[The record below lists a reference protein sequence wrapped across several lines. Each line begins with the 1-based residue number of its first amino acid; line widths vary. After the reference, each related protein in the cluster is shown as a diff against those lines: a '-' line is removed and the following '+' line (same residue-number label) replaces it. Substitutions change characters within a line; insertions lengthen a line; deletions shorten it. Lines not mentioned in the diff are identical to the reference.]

1 LIVRNFI
8 ALVAVFSVLSEV
20 QAGSPEVP
28 FHFFA
33 RSAER
38 IVEGRVLAL
47 EPRQQGE
54 LIVTDV
60 VLLPEKNLVGSG
72 LDPITLTIPGGSLG
86 ATTLHVSK
94 APHFAVG
101 EDVLVFLRANQWCP
115 VLGWERGKL
124 TIDHGQVR
132 ELNGRS
138 LADVEKDIL
147 AALGR

>member
-1 LIVRNFI
+1 MRNPL
-8 ALVAVFSVLSEV
+8 ALVAVFFVLSEV

-33 RSAER
+33 RSSER

-47 EPRQQGE
+47 EPRWQGE

-60 VLLPEKNLVGSG
+60 VVLPEKNLRGRG
-72 LDPITLTIPGGSLG
+72 FDPITLTVPGGSMG
-86 ATTLHVSK
+86 PTTLHVSK
-94 APHFAVG
+94 APQFVVG
-101 EDVLVFLRANQWCP
+101 EDVLLFLRANQWCP

-124 TIDHGQVR
+124 TVENGLVR
-132 ELNGRS
+132 ELGGLP
-138 LADVEKDIL
+138 LAAVEKDIL